1 MEPDREIERL
11 VSAYAGVITRAVRR
25 VAGARAQGLEDD
37 VHQAVMVGLW
47 QQLQRGQTIT
57 QPASYIFRAA
67 IRETLRLVKREQA
80 RVAEGTPLEDVAAP
94 ASTGDPHRQLEASE
108 RRRAIDDAMATL
120 APNRQQAVRAHLAG
134 FDVRDIMEMFGWT
147 YQTARHLIARG
158 TSDLRVAL
166 RQRGIDE

>member
-1 MEPDREIERL
+1 MVDREIERL

-47 QQLQRGQTIT
+47 QQLQRGQTIA

-67 IRETLRLVKREQA
+67 IRETLRLVRREQA
-80 RVAEGTPLEDVAAP
+80 RAGEAPPIEQIAAP
-94 ASTGDPHRQLEASE
+94 ASMGDPDRHLEASE
-108 RRRAIDDAMATL
+108 RRQILGEAIAAL

-134 FDVRDIMEMFGWT
+134 FGVRDIMEMFGWT
-147 YQTARHLIARG
+147 YQTARHAIARG
-158 TSDLRVAL
+158 MADLRAAL
-166 RQRGIDE
+166 RQRGIED